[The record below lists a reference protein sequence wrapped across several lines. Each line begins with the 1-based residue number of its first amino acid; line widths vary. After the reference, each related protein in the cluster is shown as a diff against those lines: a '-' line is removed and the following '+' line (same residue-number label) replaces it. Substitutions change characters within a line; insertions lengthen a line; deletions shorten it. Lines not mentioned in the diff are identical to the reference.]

1 TGWDRVSLLSV
12 QANRLR
18 RWHRPGLLCIG
29 DAAHAMSPVAGVGI
43 NYAIQDAVA
52 AANVLAEPIRR
63 GRVTRRQLASVQRRR
78 AWQVRV
84 VQVLQALAL
93 RAAMLASGPRRRGT
107 AGLALRLGGRL
118 FALRRA
124 ADLRSRMIGL
134 GIRREHVQPA

>member
-1 TGWDRVSLLSV
+1 M
-12 QANRLR
+12 QA
-18 RWHRPGLLCIG
+18 
-29 DAAHAMSPVAGVGI
+29 
-43 NYAIQDAVA
+43 
-52 AANVLAEPIRR
+52 
-63 GRVTRRQLASVQRRR
+63 
-78 AWQVRV
+78 
-84 VQVLQALAL
+84 LQALAL